1 MKNGFVKSTPHFFR
15 LISRSMYALIVILLV
30 LAAFIPA
37 PLQQQANPAVTPN
50 PAKSAWFLLWIQELV
65 SWSRYMIWP
74 VALLGVLFLLLPW
87 LPVGTRIHHAGWFQ
101 REQQTLSV
109 ITVALVTAIAAL
121 TIIALYFR
129 GTDWALAF

>member
-1 MKNGFVKSTPHFFR
+1 
-15 LISRSMYALIVILLV
+15 
-30 LAAFIPA
+30 
-37 PLQQQANPAVTPN
+37 
-50 PAKSAWFLLWIQELV
+50 
-65 SWSRYMIWP
+65 MIWP